1 MNSKIPK
8 ILERLLEY
16 CFKLRLYLV
25 PFKPFWDKCEE
36 MPERMRL
43 VLWRAYLFNI
53 ADRIAKER
61 GYLGIVTGDNLGQ
74 VASQTLENMYA
85 ISRFVETPVYR
96 PLISYDKE
104 ESVNLAKKIGT
115 YELSIQEYSDHA
127 HYSENI
133 IPRLELS

>member
-1 MNSKIPK
+1 
-8 ILERLLEY
+8 
-16 CFKLRLYLV
+16 
-25 PFKPFWDKCEE
+25 
-36 MPERMRL
+36 
-43 VLWRAYLFNI
+43 
-53 ADRIAKER
+53 
-61 GYLGIVTGDNLGQ
+61 
-74 VASQTLENMYA
+74 MYA

>member
-1 MNSKIPK
+1 LRGCRVDFLHVYHLPSAEEVMNSKIPK
-8 ILERLLEY
+8 ILERFLEY

-61 GYLGIVTGDNLGQ
+61 GYLGIVTGDNLG
-74 VASQTLENMYA
+74 
-85 ISRFVETPVYR
+85 
-96 PLISYDKE
+96 
-104 ESVNLAKKIGT
+104 
-115 YELSIQEYSDHA
+115 
-127 HYSENI
+127 
-133 IPRLELS
+133 